1 MAAADDRAGR
11 PLPFCD
17 VFHALPF
24 RRNPFSPCN
33 LRPYLAL
40 KRLLAREH
48 FDIIHCHTLTG
59 GILARLAARKSRKH
73 GTKVIYTAHGFAF
86 YRGAPL
92 WRRVFGLSE
101 SLCARWTDVLIT
113 INREDTRFAARA
125 LHPRRAEYVPG
136 VGVDITRYAHKESLR
151 EKTRS
156 ALGLSENTLML
167 LSVGRLDRN
176 KNQKTM
182 LRVLSALQK
191 EHPDIRFHISSG
203 NSVYVMEQ
211 LDRGLIDFGILYDSQ
226 NLSKYDSV
234 KIPDKDIWGVLMR
247 RDSPLAQ
254 KDYIEPQDLWDKP
267 LILSRQAAKGSLL
280 ADWMQKDFSKLTI
293 AATYNLLFNGSL
305 MVDEGV
311 GYAVCL
317 DKIINTSDTNLC
329 FHPLKPRIEAEAYL
343 VWKKYQIFPKA
354 AGIFLERLQKA
365 LA

>member
-1 MAAADDRAGR
+1 MEEELGKQLMIRGT
-11 PLPFCD
+11 
-17 VFHALPF
+17 
-24 RRNPFSPCN
+24 
-33 LRPYLAL
+33 
-40 KRLLAREH
+40 K
-48 FDIIHCHTLTG
+48 G
-59 GILARLAARKSRKH
+59 SRK
-73 GTKVIYTAHGFAF
+73 I
-86 YRGAPL
+86 
-92 WRRVFGLSE
+92 
-101 SLCARWTDVLIT
+101 VLTEEGMIL
-113 INREDTRFAARA
+113 RK
-125 LHPRRAEYVPG
+125 RAEEILELVKKTERE
-136 VGVDITRYAHKESLR
+136 ISLSDEQVAGDVYIGTGETDTVR
-151 EKTRS
+151 IVARTIR
-156 ALGLSENTLML
+156 T
-167 LSVGRLDRN
+167 
-176 KNQKTM
+176 
-182 LRVLSALQK
+182 LQK

-267 LILSRQAAKGSLL
+267 LILSRQSAKGSLL
-280 ADWMQKDFSKLTI
+280 ADWMQKDFSKLNI

-317 DKIINTSDTNLC
+317 DKIINTSGTNLC
-329 FHPLKPRIEAEAYL
+329 FRPLKPRIEAEAYL

>member
-17 VFHALPF
+17 VFHAFPF

-136 VGVDITRYAHKESLR
+136 IGVDMTRYAHKESLR

-191 EHPDIRFHISSG
+191 SIREETSVFSSRARVD
-203 NSVYVMEQ
+203 NAE
-211 LDRGLIDFGILYDSQ
+211 
-226 NLSKYDSV
+226 
-234 KIPDKDIWGVLMR
+234 
-247 RDSPLAQ
+247 
-254 KDYIEPQDLWDKP
+254 
-267 LILSRQAAKGSLL
+267 SL
-280 ADWMQKDFSKLTI
+280 
-293 AATYNLLFNGSL
+293 NGSL
-305 MVDEGV
+305 KNCISKKT
-311 GYAVCL
+311 Y
-317 DKIINTSDTNLC
+317 IFSDTGMMSRRFSVPPTYFVTSPERKGFLAPSWKQWRRHC
-329 FHPLKPRIEAEAYL
+329 PLSPQMSVAAGTLSQRTAAFLSGRPMCAPRRVLFPHSWKTKSFAGAWERQTAGKFRIFPLKRY
-343 VWKKYQIFPKA
+343 FP
-354 AGIFLERLQKA
+354 
-365 LA
+365 